1 MDGYGA
7 VPMIGMGQILSM
19 LSRLPPE
26 VVGILG
32 ALVRDLL
39 DEDDDERKRQAAW
52 AARVKAQRF
61 LARKLHDR
69 TVK

>member
-1 MDGYGA
+1 
-7 VPMIGMGQILSM
+7 MIGMGQILSM